1 MIPGLEA
8 IRSSIAGPTDIVS
21 LKRRLR
27 DYALVGR
34 QLFLQRIIIYSAAIL
49 LAGYYYDTSTALFFY
64 AMVWLGEAFDGY
76 VFNQILRWRDRD
88 WTKARHFVLM
98 TCIGTLFSA
107 TVIASFSISLAAQ
120 QGHTMHFWAL
130 FMLFSASIFA
140 AINNHQILSVL
151 VLRLSIYIIAL
162 LYIPI
167 RDLVAIA
174 PPLSSQL
181 WLQFFTVLFVLS
193 FILECCRNF
202 LVGYVKNLRYINA
215 LVAEHEKTKA
225 AYNAKQEFLA
235 TVSHELRTPLTAIKG
250 SLQLINSGALGAVP
264 PKMQHLFNM
273 ANSNSESLANLVN
286 DLLDLQRAETGKL
299 ELHIE
304 PLELGAVAAAT
315 VDRTRP
321 YAARFDVTLH
331 MEQPKREYWVNAD
344 RQRLE
349 QVLVN
354 MLSNAAKFSDAG
366 GRVEISLGSHDA
378 HISLAV
384 KDYGVGIPK
393 ESTDKVFEQFSQLNS
408 SDIRRHGG
416 TGLGMNISRHIMQAH
431 GGQID
436 FESTEGV
443 GSTFY
448 VTLAEDKTIRP
459 QPIPDMRKSA

>member
-8 IRSSIAGPTDIVS
+8 IRSSLAGPTDIVS

-27 DYALVGR
+27 DYAVIGR

-49 LAGYYYDTSTALFFY
+49 LAAYYYDTSTALFFY

-88 WTKARHFVLM
+88 WAKARHFVLM
-98 TCIGTLFSA
+98 IYIGTLFSA

-130 FMLFSASIFA
+130 FMLFSAAVFA
-140 AINNHQILSVL
+140 AINNHQILSVV
-151 VLRLSIYIIAL
+151 VLRLSIYVVAL
-162 LYIPI
+162 LFIPI
-167 RDLVAIA
+167 RDLVATN
-174 PPLSSQL
+174 PPLSSPL

-193 FILECCRNF
+193 FIIECSRSF

-225 AYNAKQEFLA
+225 AYHAKQEFLA

-273 ANSNSESLANLVN
+273 ATGNSESLANLVD

-299 ELHIE
+299 ELHLEQI
-304 PLELGAVAAAT
+304 ELGAVAAAT

-331 MEQPKREYWVNAD
+331 MEQPRREYWVKAD
-344 RQRLE
+344 RHRIE

-354 MLSNAAKFSDAG
+354 MLSNAAKFSETG
-366 GRVEISLGSHDA
+366 GRVEISIGAHDDQ
-378 HISLAV
+378 ISLAV

-393 ESTDKVFEQFSQLNS
+393 DASDKVFEQFSQVNS

-431 GGQID
+431 GGEID
-436 FESTEGV
+436 FESAEGV
-443 GSTFY
+443 GTTFY
-448 VTLAEDKTIRP
+448 VTLKEDKTVRP

>member
-8 IRSSIAGPTDIVS
+8 IRSSLAGPTDIVS

-27 DYALVGR
+27 DYAVIGR

-49 LAGYYYDTSTALFFY
+49 LAAYYYDTSTALFFY

-88 WTKARHFVLM
+88 WAKARHFVLM
-98 TCIGTLFSA
+98 IYIGTLFSA

-130 FMLFSASIFA
+130 FMLFSAAVFA
-140 AINNHQILSVL
+140 AINNHQILSVV
-151 VLRLSIYIIAL
+151 VLRLSIYVVAL
-162 LYIPI
+162 LFIPI
-167 RDLVAIA
+167 RDLVATN
-174 PPLSSQL
+174 PPL

-193 FILECCRNF
+193 FIIECSRSF

-225 AYNAKQEFLA
+225 AYHAKQEFLA

-273 ANSNSESLANLVN
+273 ATGNSESLANLVD

-299 ELHIE
+299 ELHLEQI
-304 PLELGAVAAAT
+304 ELGAVAAAT

-331 MEQPKREYWVNAD
+331 MEQPRREYWVKAD
-344 RQRLE
+344 RHRIE

-354 MLSNAAKFSDAG
+354 MLSNAAKFSETG
-366 GRVEISLGSHDA
+366 GRVEISIGAHDDQ
-378 HISLAV
+378 ISLAV

-393 ESTDKVFEQFSQLNS
+393 DASDKVFEQFSQVNS

-431 GGQID
+431 GGEID
-436 FESTEGV
+436 FESAEGV
-443 GSTFY
+443 GTTFY
-448 VTLAEDKTIRP
+448 VTLKEDKTVRP

>member
-1 MIPGLEA
+1 M
-8 IRSSIAGPTDIVS
+8 
-21 LKRRLR
+21 
-27 DYALVGR
+27 
-34 QLFLQRIIIYSAAIL
+34 
-49 LAGYYYDTSTALFFY
+49 FFY

-88 WTKARHFVLM
+88 WAKARHFVLM
-98 TCIGTLFSA
+98 IYIGTLFSA

-130 FMLFSASIFA
+130 FMLFSAAVFA
-140 AINNHQILSVL
+140 AINNHQILSVV
-151 VLRLSIYIIAL
+151 VLRLSIYVVAL
-162 LYIPI
+162 LFIPI
-167 RDLVAIA
+167 RDLVATN
-174 PPLSSQL
+174 PPL

-193 FILECCRNF
+193 FIIECSRSF

-225 AYNAKQEFLA
+225 AYHAKQEFLA

-273 ANSNSESLANLVN
+273 ATGNSESLANLVD

-299 ELHIE
+299 ELHLEQI
-304 PLELGAVAAAT
+304 ELGAVAAAT

-331 MEQPKREYWVNAD
+331 MEQPRREYWVKAD
-344 RQRLE
+344 RHRIE

-354 MLSNAAKFSDAG
+354 MLSNAAKFSETG
-366 GRVEISLGSHDA
+366 GRVEISIGAHDDQ
-378 HISLAV
+378 ISLAV

-393 ESTDKVFEQFSQLNS
+393 DASDKVFEQFSQVNS

-431 GGQID
+431 GGEID
-436 FESTEGV
+436 FESAEGV
-443 GSTFY
+443 GTTFY
-448 VTLAEDKTIRP
+448 VTLKEDKTVRP

>member
-1 MIPGLEA
+1 MTPGLEA
-8 IRSSIAGPTDIVS
+8 IRSSIAGPADIVS

-27 DYALVGR
+27 DYSAVGR

-49 LAGYYYDTSTALFFY
+49 LAGYYYDASTALFFY
-64 AMVWLGEAFDGY
+64 AMVWLGEAFDGH
-76 VFNQILRWRDRD
+76 VFNQVLRWRDRD
-88 WTKARHFVLM
+88 WAKARHFVRM
-98 TCIGTLFSA
+98 INVGTLFSA
-107 TVIASFSISLAAQ
+107 TVIAFFSISLAAQ
-120 QGHTMHFWAL
+120 QGHSMHFLAL

-140 AINNHQILSVL
+140 CINNHQILSAL
-151 VLRLSIYIIAL
+151 MIRLSVYFVAL

-167 RDLVAIA
+167 RDLVAVK
-174 PPLSSQL
+174 PELTSPL

-193 FILECCRNF
+193 FIIECSRNF

-250 SLQLINSGALGAVP
+250 SLQLINSGALGTVP

-273 ANSNSESLANLVN
+273 ASSNSESLANLVN

-299 ELHIE
+299 ELHVE
-304 PLELGAVAAAT
+304 PIELGAVAAAT

-331 MEQPKREYWVNAD
+331 MEPPKREYWVNAD
-344 RQRLE
+344 RHRLE

-354 MLSNAAKFSDAG
+354 MLSNAAKFSETG
-366 GRVEISLGSHDA
+366 GRVEISLYAHDDQ
-378 HISLAV
+378 ISLAV
-384 KDYGVGIPK
+384 KDYGIGIPK
-393 ESTDKVFEQFSQLNS
+393 DASDKVFEQFSQVNS

-431 GGQID
+431 GGEID
-436 FESTEGV
+436 FESVEGV

-448 VTLAEDKTIRP
+448 ITMREDMTER
-459 QPIPDMRKSA
+459 QPELTDERRYA